1 MSSKKHPLG
10 EKRNHPGSKLRQGF
24 WMVFRFGVNNWGLM
38 MIPAT
43 VLLILFTY
51 GPMYG
56 IIMAF
61 QDFTVFKGYTGSP
74 FVGLKHFQRLF
85 SDPLFYRLFKN
96 TFMVGVLDFLF
107 SFPAPLIFALILNE
121 VRKVRF
127 KSVVQSISYLPH
139 FIPLVVM
146 VGIIFE
152 LFGSYGIIN
161 SLLSSLGMEP
171 ISFFTKSEWFLPLYI
186 GSGVWKTI
194 GWGSIIYMGA
204 LTNIDST
211 LYEAADMDGANR
223 WHKMWHVT
231 LPSLRPTVVTLFILN
246 AGGIMQVG
254 FEKVFLMSSPATYEV
269 SDVLS
274 TYVYRQ
280 GILNSDFS
288 YSAAVGLFNNIVALL
303 FVLLAN
309 KIAKKLGEEGIV

>member
-1 MSSKKHPLG
+1 MNQEILKKSKIQLTVEHIQKYWILY
-10 EKRNHPGSKLRQGF
+10 
-24 WMVFRFGVNNWGLM
+24 LM

-96 TFMVGVLDFLF
+96 TFMIGVLDFLF

>member
-1 MSSKKHPLG
+1 MNQEILKKSKIQLTVEHIQKYWILY
-10 EKRNHPGSKLRQGF
+10 
-24 WMVFRFGVNNWGLM
+24 LM

-288 YSAAVGLFNNIVALL
+288 YSAAVGLFNNIVALV

>member
-1 MSSKKHPLG
+1 MNQEILKKSKIQLTVEHIQKYWILY
-10 EKRNHPGSKLRQGF
+10 
-24 WMVFRFGVNNWGLM
+24 LM

-231 LPSLRPTVVTLFILN
+231 LPRLRPTVVTLFILN

>member
-1 MSSKKHPLG
+1 MNQEILKKSKIQLTVEHIQKYWILY
-10 EKRNHPGSKLRQGF
+10 
-24 WMVFRFGVNNWGLM
+24 LM
-38 MIPAT
+38 IIPAT

-61 QDFTVFKGYTGSP
+61 QDFTVFKGYTGSS

>member
-1 MSSKKHPLG
+1 MNQEILKKSKIQLTVEHIQKYWILY
-10 EKRNHPGSKLRQGF
+10 
-24 WMVFRFGVNNWGLM
+24 LM

-223 WHKMWHVT
+223 WQKMWHVT

>member
-1 MSSKKHPLG
+1 MNQEILKKSKIQLTVEHIQKYWILY
-10 EKRNHPGSKLRQGF
+10 
-24 WMVFRFGVNNWGLM
+24 LM

-56 IIMAF
+56 IIMTF

>member
-1 MSSKKHPLG
+1 MTVEHIQKYWILY
-10 EKRNHPGSKLRQGF
+10 
-24 WMVFRFGVNNWGLM
+24 LM

>member
-1 MSSKKHPLG
+1 MNQEILKKSKIQLTVEHIQKYWILY
-10 EKRNHPGSKLRQGF
+10 
-24 WMVFRFGVNNWGLM
+24 LM

-254 FEKVFLMSSPATYEV
+254 FEKVFLMFSPATYEV

>member
-1 MSSKKHPLG
+1 MNQEILKKSKIQLTVEHIQKYWILY
-10 EKRNHPGSKLRQGF
+10 
-24 WMVFRFGVNNWGLM
+24 LM

-85 SDPLFYRLFKN
+85 SDSLFYRLFKN

>member
-1 MSSKKHPLG
+1 MNQEILKKSKIQLTVEHIQKYWILY
-10 EKRNHPGSKLRQGF
+10 
-24 WMVFRFGVNNWGLM
+24 LM
-38 MIPAT
+38 MILAT

>member
-1 MSSKKHPLG
+1 MNQEILKKSKIQLTVEHIQKYWILY
-10 EKRNHPGSKLRQGF
+10 
-24 WMVFRFGVNNWGLM
+24 LM

-56 IIMAF
+56 IIMVF

>member
-1 MSSKKHPLG
+1 MNQEILKKSKIQLTVEHIQKYWILY
-10 EKRNHPGSKLRQGF
+10 
-24 WMVFRFGVNNWGLM
+24 LM

-254 FEKVFLMSSPATYEV
+254 FEKVFLMSSPASYEV

>member
-1 MSSKKHPLG
+1 MNQEILKKSKIQLTVEHIQKYWILY
-10 EKRNHPGSKLRQGF
+10 
-24 WMVFRFGVNNWGLM
+24 LM

-309 KIAKKLGEEGIV
+309 KIAKKLGEEGKSI

>member
-1 MSSKKHPLG
+1 MNQEILKKSKIQLTVEHIQKYWILY
-10 EKRNHPGSKLRQGF
+10 
-24 WMVFRFGVNNWGLM
+24 LM

-61 QDFTVFKGYTGSP
+61 QDFTVLKGYTGSP

>member
-1 MSSKKHPLG
+1 MNQEILKKNKIQLTVEHIQKYWILY
-10 EKRNHPGSKLRQGF
+10 
-24 WMVFRFGVNNWGLM
+24 LM

>member
-1 MSSKKHPLG
+1 MNQEILKKSKIQLTVEHIQKYWILY
-10 EKRNHPGSKLRQGF
+10 
-24 WMVFRFGVNNWGLM
+24 LM

-171 ISFFTKSEWFLPLYI
+171 ISVFTKSEWFLPLYI